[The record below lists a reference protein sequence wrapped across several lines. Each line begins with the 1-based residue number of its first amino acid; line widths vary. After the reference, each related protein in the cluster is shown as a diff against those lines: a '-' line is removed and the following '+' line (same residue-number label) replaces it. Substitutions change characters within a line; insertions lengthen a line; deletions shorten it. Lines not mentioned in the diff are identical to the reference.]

1 MLSNALMAHFSYF
14 FRIILLLI
22 GFMHN
27 AHADDYSGQQQ
38 IYLAEDQ
45 QVLPHRYND
54 IENWLG
60 KLQQVDKVALKG
72 GSYWLVKKI
81 DISHPQQW
89 IASVDGP
96 VIENIDYYLYSEGN
110 QIRHLSSG
118 YLHPY
123 EYLFSYARHIDTPS
137 LGGYWLITRI
147 SSQFYTEQP
156 QLHFGPKPQMSQLYH
171 WRASIIMLCLGA
183 VLILAIY
190 NAAIGFV
197 QQDRVF
203 AYFSAYVF
211 AIVVSLASIFHVGSD
226 LLAHN
231 NPKFY
236 MLPILLIP
244 VCSLLFYSRFL
255 NLQQVSVTLWRAS
268 RLVMAFSLIAM
279 PIIVI
284 WINWTVVIVYSISLL
299 WIALSFVCAI
309 YSVKKNVIQGRL
321 FVLSTLILFV
331 PASLL
336 ASSLLPKS
344 TSLILAADFSV
355 LLCAI
360 SNTLLMSL
368 ALNYKFK
375 QISIKSAQVAEQL
388 NQERDAARLDALT
401 GLQNRYAFNEYVGNI
416 RFEDSPYLCLALIDI
431 DYLKTIN
438 DQAGH
443 QEGDK
448 LIKLVADALTLV
460 LNQEV
465 ELFRIG
471 GDEFA
476 AFSQTLSRQQIDEK
490 LAIADKI
497 TQLNSTAQSG
507 ISFGSAT
514 TEDCQDAEQLF
525 YKADMT
531 MYQQKAQRKQKTK
544 PLSRIELA

>member
-1 MLSNALMAHFSYF
+1 MTHFSNF
-14 FRIILLLI
+14 FRLILLLI
-22 GFMHN
+22 GLMHN

-54 IENWLG
+54 IKNWLT
-60 KLQQVDKVALKG
+60 KLQNVDSVALNG

-81 DISHPQQW
+81 DISHPQEW

-96 VIENIDYYLYSEGN
+96 AIENIDYYLYSEGN

-137 LGGYWLITRI
+137 LGGYWLITRV
-147 SSQFYTEQP
+147 SSHFYTEQP
-156 QLHFGPKPQMSQLYH
+156 QLNFGPKPRMSQLYH
-171 WRASIIMLCLGA
+171 WRASIITFCLGA
-183 VLILAIY
+183 VLVLAIY

-211 AIVVSLASIFHVGSD
+211 AIVIALASIFHIGSD
-226 LLAHN
+226 LFGIK
-231 NPKFY
+231 NPKLY
-236 MLPILLIP
+236 MLPVLFIP
-244 VCSLLFYSRFL
+244 LCSLLFYSRFL
-255 NLQQVSVTLWRAS
+255 DLQQVSLSLWRAN
-268 RLVMAFSLIAM
+268 RLVMLLSIIAM

-284 WINWTVVIVYSISLL
+284 WINWTVVIVYTICLL
-299 WIALSFVCAI
+299 WVALSFVCAI
-309 YSVKKNVIQGRL
+309 YSFKKTAIQGRL
-321 FVLSTLILFV
+321 FVLSTLILLV
-331 PASLL
+331 PTSLL
-336 ASSLLPKS
+336 ASSFVPKS
-344 TSLILAADFSV
+344 TSLILAADLSV
-355 LLCAI
+355 VLCAI
-360 SNTLLMSL
+360 ANTLLMSL

-375 QISIKSAQVAEQL
+375 QISIRSAQVAEQL
-388 NQERDAARLDALT
+388 HQERDAARSDALT
-401 GLQNRYAFNEYVGNI
+401 GLQNRYAFNEYVGKI
-416 RFEDSPYLCLALIDI
+416 PFEKAPYLCLALIDI

-460 LNQEV
+460 FNHQV
-465 ELFRIG
+465 QLFRIG

-476 AFSQTLSRQQIDEK
+476 VFSQELSRQQVDEK
-490 LAIADKI
+490 LAIADRI
-497 TQLNSTAQSG
+497 IQLNGTAQSG

-514 TEDCQDAEQLF
+514 TDDCQDAEQLF

-531 MYQQKAQRKQKTK
+531 MYQQKAQRKQKSK
-544 PLSRIELA
+544 PLSNIQLA

>member
-1 MLSNALMAHFSYF
+1 
-14 FRIILLLI
+14 
-22 GFMHN
+22 MHN
-27 AHADDYSGQQQ
+27 AHADDYSSQQQ

-54 IENWLG
+54 IEDWLG
-60 KLQQVDKVALKG
+60 KLQQVNKVSLSG
-72 GSYWLVKKI
+72 GSYWLVKRI

-96 VIENIDYYLYSEGN
+96 AIENIDYYLYSEGN

-147 SSQFYTEQP
+147 SSQFYSEQP
-156 QLHFGPKPQMSQLYH
+156 QLNFGSKPHMSQLYH

-183 VLILAIY
+183 VMVLAIY

-203 AYFSAYVF
+203 AYFSGYVF
-211 AIVVSLASIFHVGSD
+211 AIVISLASIFQVGSD
-226 LLAHN
+226 LLAIN
-231 NPKFY
+231 NPKLY
-236 MLPILLIP
+236 MLPVLLIP

-255 NLQQVSVTLWRAS
+255 DLQQVSLNLWRAS
-268 RLVMAFSLIAM
+268 RLVMVLSIIAM
-279 PIIVI
+279 PIVVI
-284 WINWTVVIVYSISLL
+284 WINWTVLVVYTISLL
-299 WIALSFVCAI
+299 WIALTFACAI
-309 YSVKKNVIQGRL
+309 YSFKKTAIQGRL

-336 ASSLLPKS
+336 GSSMLPRS
-344 TSLILAADFSV
+344 TSLILAADFAIV
-355 LLCAI
+355 LCAI
-360 SNTLLMSL
+360 TNTLLMSL

-375 QISIKSAQVAEQL
+375 QITIKSALVAEQL

-401 GLQNRYAFNEYVGNI
+401 GLQNRYAFNEYVNSI
-416 RFEDSPYLCLALIDI
+416 QFENSPYLCLALIDI

-438 DQAGH
+438 DHAGH

-460 LNQEV
+460 FNQQV
-465 ELFRIG
+465 QLFRIG

-497 TQLNSTAQSG
+497 TQLNGTAQSG

-514 TEDCQDAEQLF
+514 TDDCQDAEQLF

-531 MYQQKAQRKQKTK
+531 MYQTKAQRKQKSK
-544 PLSRIELA
+544 LVSNIELA